1 MASGTL
7 CVILTLETKSG
18 RRQNP
23 GPSLLFQKIN
33 LFALLYYSIHLLAR
47 GKVSHNWEQR
57 EKIDFCCTFLS
68 IFVTVFLDSLS
79 PVDAILTLG
88 GRYSLPAHML
98 SHGRKNTSK
107 KNKELSS
114 FQLSYLAK
122 MRDLLLYILSI
133 FYCFQ
138 CSICYQIFSVYTFV
152 VLKTEFLDTLRYSG
166 FEVSKTSSLALITLF
181 APFSAL
187 CTQRVITIKK
197 STDTV
202 LVKWRLT
209 GRKGEQTKPNFQFP

>member
-18 RRQNP
+18 RRQNLAR
-23 GPSLLFQKIN
+23 SKFILFQR
-33 LFALLYYSIHLLAR
+33 LFCLLCYTICQLEEKFHTNWNKGRKQISVAL
-47 GKVSHNWEQR
+47 
-57 EKIDFCCTFLS
+57 LS

-138 CSICYQIFSVYTFV
+138 CSICQIFSVCTFV
-152 VLKTEFLDTLRYSG
+152 VQKAEFLDTLLYSG

-197 STDTV
+197 STV

>member
-18 RRQNP
+18 RRQNLAR
-23 GPSLLFQKIN
+23 SKFILFQR
-33 LFALLYYSIHLLAR
+33 LFCLLCYTICQLEEKFHTNWNKGRKQISVAL
-47 GKVSHNWEQR
+47 
-57 EKIDFCCTFLS
+57 LS

-107 KNKELSS
+107 KNKELC
-114 FQLSYLAK
+114 QLILV
-122 MRDLLLYILSI
+122 ILSGKDETFFLYI

-138 CSICYQIFSVYTFV
+138 CSICQGGNCIFIVYTF
-152 VLKTEFLDTLRYSG
+152 
-166 FEVSKTSSLALITLF
+166 
-181 APFSAL
+181 
-187 CTQRVITIKK
+187 C
-197 STDTV
+197 
-202 LVKWRLT
+202 
-209 GRKGEQTKPNFQFP
+209 

>member
-23 GPSLLFQKIN
+23 VPSLLFQKIN

-47 GKVSHNWEQR
+47 GKVSHQLGTTKR
-57 EKIDFCCTFLS
+57 ENRILLHFSVNFCHR
-68 IFVTVFLDSLS
+68 FLDSLS

-107 KNKELSS
+107 KNKELCS

-138 CSICYQIFSVYTFV
+138 CSICQIFSVYTFV

-197 STDTV
+197 STV

>member
-23 GPSLLFQKIN
+23 VPSLLFQKIN

-47 GKVSHNWEQR
+47 GKVSHQLGPTKR
-57 EKIDFCCTFLS
+57 ENRILLHFSVNFCHR
-68 IFVTVFLDSLS
+68 FLDSLS

-122 MRDLLLYILSI
+122 MRPSFCTFSTVFSAQFVREATVFLLFTL
-133 FYCFQ
+133 
-138 CSICYQIFSVYTFV
+138 FV
-152 VLKTEFLDTLRYSG
+152 DLKTEFLDTWRCFFSKKKRYSG
-166 FEVSKTSSLALITLF
+166 FEVSKISSLALITLF

-187 CTQRVITIKK
+187 SSVYSTCNYHKK
-197 STDTV
+197 V
-202 LVKWRLT
+202 
-209 GRKGEQTKPNFQFP
+209 